1 MNKPFIR
8 AALFAVLSLI
18 LLAVAS
24 AVAMLF
30 LVGLPKGPGGMAE
43 FQAQAAEIAPRLDLI
58 LGSLVLLLCGW
69 LAARPFAG
77 RDAIQTAALVALV
90 YIVLDVAI
98 VLLFGDVAQMKIETT
113 GLSYAVK
120 IAGALIGGWLAS
132 RTPAA
137 PGVSDDGVTLGKE

>member
-1 MNKPFIR
+1 MTNSFIR

-18 LLAVAS
+18 LLAVLS

-30 LVGLPKGPGGMAE
+30 LVGMPKGPAGMAE
-43 FQAQAAEIAPRLDLI
+43 FQAQAAAIAPRLDLI
-58 LGSLVLLLCGW
+58 LGFFVLLLCAW

-77 RDAIQTAALVALV
+77 RDAVQAAALVALV
-90 YIVLDVAI
+90 YIVLDAAI
-98 VLLFGDVAQMKIETT
+98 VLLFGDVRQMKIETT

-137 PGVSDDGVTLGKE
+137 VVVDESAALDKE